1 MRWLGVALL
10 LAPLLALSRVAPAHA
25 QQDYRL
31 EIEQALGRLRAQVF
45 DMSAWHQLNAAVR
58 AALAVDDLETAAP
71 AIAEA
76 RELVVRLTEELGGGL
91 LSEGEIATLPEPDA
105 TIHRAMHAVMQAI
118 DEMLDALASERRDAA
133 RTAVARGQEAAQKG
147 VDAAILKVQSLR
159 QGPEVAVGAPPP
171 APQVAPLLQA
181 AAAAAAVGLEPQVVE
196 ATFLDIRELLLAQA
210 LPAAAT
216 LAACGGP
223 AATPLVTVALGLGAD
238 EPTVQALI
246 APRPCPLQL
255 DGTVNAEYL
264 LGYDTAAFRTAL
276 SGTVSVSV
284 AVTAAGTVEG
294 NGTLT
299 LTATLTASGPDIQ
312 CAGSGSGSVPVRVSG
327 EAVGGRLRL
336 FLVPTGA
343 VDVPVTCTVTR
354 VSLPRDA
361 FSFPIP
367 VTVPAN
373 TAPLEME
380 AAPGAQARLVEAI
393 PAFAERGAG
402 TVTWELRLTARR

>member
-1 MRWLGVALL
+1 MRWIGVALL
-10 LAPLLALSRVAPAHA
+10 LAPLLVLGRIAPGHA

-45 DMSAWHQLNAAVR
+45 DMLAWRQLNAAVR
-58 AALAVDDLETAAP
+58 AALAADDLETAAP

-76 RELVVRLTEELGGGL
+76 RDLVIRLTEELGGGL
-91 LSEGEIATLPEPDA
+91 PSEREIAALPEPDA
-105 TIHRAMHAVMQAI
+105 TIHRATRAVMQAI

-133 RTAVARGQEAAQKG
+133 RAAVARGQEAAQKG
-147 VDAAILKVQSLR
+147 VDAAVSKAQSLR
-159 QGPEVAVGAPPP
+159 QEPEVAAGAPPP
-171 APQVAPLLQA
+171 APQVAPLLQV

-238 EPTVQALI
+238 EPTVQALT
-246 APRPCPLQL
+246 APRPCRFQA
-255 DGTVNAEYL
+255 DGTVTTEYQ
-264 LGYDTAAFRTAL
+264 LGLDSAVYRAVL

-284 AVTAAGTVEG
+284 EVTAAGTVEG
-294 NGTLT
+294 SGTLT
-299 LTATLTASGPDIQ
+299 LTATLTASSPDIQ
-312 CAGSGSGSVPVRVSG
+312 CAGSGSGSVPVQVSG

-343 VDVPVTCTVTR
+343 VEAPMTCR
-354 VSLPRDA
+354 AAPGSLPGDA
-361 FSFPIP
+361 LSAP
-367 VTVPAN
+367 VPLTVPGN
-373 TAPLEME
+373 TAPIELN
-380 AAPGAQARLVEAI
+380 AVDGAQGRLAEPI
-393 PAFAERGAG
+393 PAFAERGTG

>member
-1 MRWLGVALL
+1 MRWIGVALL
-10 LAPLLALSRVAPAHA
+10 LAPLLVLGRIAPGHA

-45 DMSAWHQLNAAVR
+45 DMLAWRQLNAAVR
-58 AALAVDDLETAAP
+58 AALAADDLETAAP

-76 RELVVRLTEELGGGL
+76 RDLVVRLTEELGGGL
-91 LSEGEIATLPEPDA
+91 PGEGEIAALPEPDA
-105 TIHRAMHAVMQAI
+105 TIYRAVRAVMQAI

-133 RTAVARGQEAAQKG
+133 RAAVARGQEAAQKG
-147 VDAAILKVQSLR
+147 VDAAVSKAQSLR
-159 QGPEVAVGAPPP
+159 QEPEVAAGAPPP
-171 APQVAPLLQA
+171 APQVAPLLQVA
-181 AAAAAAVGLEPQVVE
+181 ATAAAVGLEPQVVE

-238 EPTVQALI
+238 EPTVQALT

-255 DGTVNAEYL
+255 DGTVSAEYL
-264 LGYDTAAFRTAL
+264 LGQDNAAFRIAV

-284 AVTAAGTVEG
+284 AVTAAGAVEG
-294 NGTLT
+294 SGTLT

-312 CAGSGSGSVPVRVSG
+312 CAGSGSGSMPVQVSG

-343 VDVPVTCTVTR
+343 VDVPATCTVTH

-361 FSFPIP
+361 LSFSVP

-373 TAPLEME
+373 TAPIEMD
-380 AAPGAQARLVEAI
+380 AAPGAQARLVEPI
-393 PAFAERGAG
+393 PAFAEGGAG